1 MKGRVIAL
9 DEIAGRKAAALIVDG
24 VLQDVLIDPVD
35 DTPLTGAIYRAVGDR
50 PMKGMGGMF
59 VKLPGGET
67 GFLRQTDGIAPGQR
81 LLVHVIATD
90 CSCAQRL
97 TRHLLQRPRLAGTV
111 EVLLLVGP
119 DAAWQPLAEAAGVAI
134 HRVDAATLQQRYG
147 LDAAPVLVAL
157 APGGRIDYLGGYFDH
172 PAALHPL
179 DESIHARWA
188 GGAGAPAALPVY
200 GCAVSDSLRRS
211 IDPLGVL
218 DGPHRP
224 Q

>member
-1 MKGRVIAL
+1 MPAADKPPPPAAGQPWLLAGLVLWAGLAL
-9 DEIAGRKAAALIVDG
+9 VAMASLGARHTAAMPARHNQVAPPDLHSAFAR
-24 VLQDVLIDPVD
+24 LQADSS
-35 DTPLTGAIYRAVGDR
+35 
-50 PMKGMGGMF
+50 
-59 VKLPGGET
+59 
-67 GFLRQTDGIAPGQR
+67 QR

-119 DAAWQPLAEAAGVAI
+119 DATWRPLAEATGVAV

-157 APGGRIDYLGGYFDH
+157 APGGRIDYIGGYFDH

-179 DESIHARWA
+179 DESIHARWVGA
-188 GGAGAPAALPVY
+188 GGAPAALPVY
-200 GCAVSDSLRRS
+200 GCAVSADLRRWK
-211 IDPLGVL
+211 V
-218 DGPHRP
+218 
-224 Q
+224 

>member
-1 MKGRVIAL
+1 MPVVPVADGPLLPLMPSLGQPWLLAGLAL
-9 DEIAGRKAAALIVDG
+9 WAALALVAMGSLGARHTAAMPARNTQVAPPD
-24 VLQDVLIDPVD
+24 VRSAFARLQ
-35 DTPLTGAIYRAVGDR
+35 ADR
-50 PMKGMGGMF
+50 
-59 VKLPGGET
+59 
-67 GFLRQTDGIAPGQR
+67 GQR

-111 EVLLLVGP
+111 ELLLLVGP